1 VCESC
6 GDDEEKKRKKKRRIE
21 KKGEEKKRK
30 RKKREDGQLTG
41 ALSTNCQLLLVLMC
55 TLVPGKPPGTNV
67 HTSTG

>member
-21 KKGEEKKRK
+21 KKGRGKEKEKEKERG
-30 RKKREDGQLTG
+30 RTADRGIEYQLPT
-41 ALSTNCQLLLVLMC
+41 T
-55 TLVPGKPPGTNV
+55 PGTNV